1 MNIDGGLLASL
12 MADHG
17 VGVTTVGT
25 YEIKKADMD
34 YFE

>member
-1 MNIDGGLLASL
+1 MSIDGDLLASL

-25 YEIKKADMD
+25 YEIDLV